1 LLVLL
6 LEVLED
12 LYLDHPLQGQVGL
25 LSQGLE
31 VRLYLFQVAYLFPF
45 REDLKVLEG
54 LFKLV
59 IMEQQGMAI
68 SQSP

>member
-1 LLVLL
+1 M
-6 LEVLED
+6 
-12 LYLDHPLQGQVGL
+12 GL